1 MSKDNESKVA
11 DTKVVKEKVYGKKQI
26 IESKKFEDF
35 IDIVNCVVGD
45 EEQLTTNEVEQRVNK
60 FLRKGVK

>member
-45 EEQLTTNEVEQRVNK
+45 EEQLTTNEVEQRINK